1 MMNRTA
7 VAVAWCAAAWCTLAA
22 FAEEPRAGAE
32 LDEIIVTATRSEQS
46 VYDASGSTNV
56 VTPAE
61 LASKTPIGSIDALY
75 DEPGVYVQRTTNGQ
89 GSPFIRGFTG
99 YHTMML
105 VDGVR
110 LNNWTFRSGPNQYFN
125 TLNVDDIERIEV
137 VRGPHSVLYGS
148 SALGGV
154 IHARS
159 PEPAR
164 QAPELSLR
172 PRLFAR
178 YGSASGDAVTGFSLD
193 GGQGDVGFRLGLTR
207 KDLGAVQPG
216 KGLDVHVKGRKFLL
230 TSDDDESVL
239 PAADR
244 PRTGT
249 VARTLVYDEE
259 SISEDVSTAYQE
271 TAGSGALT
279 WVVSDRSS
287 VRVAYQGVRQEVSS
301 RWDKVA
307 SGEEF
312 ERLEYDPQ
320 ERHLAY
326 GSYTTATP
334 TAGVD
339 RLTATLSLHRQIE
352 GQTRLKVDAEPATDL
367 SRTEDTVSTVGG
379 SLVGESRVGGTHA
392 LTYGVAAYAASVASE
407 TTLPT
412 TKAWGRYPDGSSAF
426 DVSAFAQDE
435 VAVSDTVALSVGA
448 NATFYSIT
456 SDLSLEDA
464 TFGVLDKDGMAVT
477 GTAAVAYE
485 AVEGVKLHAAA
496 GTGFRAPT
504 IDDLAGVQV
513 TNQGIQAPSPDV
525 DPERSLNLEVGVK
538 LRRPRFGGSVA
549 AFNTF
554 LTDQMVS
561 REVSEVYGADLP
573 TFARNIQAAH
583 PDLDVNVLDNLDEMV
598 VRGLEADVYV
608 SPTPSVTVYGV
619 GTLVRGEVL
628 TIGGSDPDPDKP
640 WESRI
645 RREPAPNATLG
656 VRWQPVEASYW
667 ADVFARGAAKQNRL
681 SNGDI
686 RDPRIPGLTR
696 DRDEVTFDEDGA
708 AVNAGTPGWLTLN
721 ARFGATIRGS
731 SRVTLAV
738 ENAFDRR
745 YRWHG
750 SGVDAPGRN
759 FVVSVDHAF

>member
-1 MMNRTA
+1 MNRTA
-7 VAVAWCAAAWCTLAA
+7 VAAAWCAIALCTLAA
-22 FAEEPRAGAE
+22 FADGARAPEE

-46 VYDASGSTNV
+46 AYDAAGSTNV

-61 LASKTPIGSIDALY
+61 LASKTPIGAIDALY

-99 YHTMML
+99 YHTMLL

-159 PEPAR
+159 PAPRR

-178 YGSASGDAVTGFSLD
+178 YGSASGDSITGFSLD
-193 GGQGDVGFRLGLTR
+193 GGQDSVGFRVGVTR

-216 KGLDVHVKGRKFLL
+216 RGLDVHVKGRKFFL
-230 TSDDDESVL
+230 TSDDDASVL
-239 PAADR
+239 PAAYR
-244 PRTGT
+244 TRTGT
-249 VARTLVYDEE
+249 VARTQVYDEE
-259 SISEDVSTAYQE
+259 SISDDVSTAYQE
-271 TAGSGALT
+271 TSGSGALT
-279 WVVSDRSS
+279 WVVNDRSS

-326 GSYTTATP
+326 GSYTVAEPAT
-334 TAGVD
+334 GID
-339 RLTATLSLHRQIE
+339 RLAATLSLHRQIE
-352 GQTRLKVDAEPATDL
+352 GQARLKVDADPATDL

-379 SLVGESRVGGTHA
+379 SLVGESHVAARHA
-392 LTYGVAAYAASVASE
+392 LTYGVDAYADSVASE
-407 TTLPT
+407 TILPT
-412 TKAWGRYPDGSSAF
+412 ARAWGRYPDGSAAF
-426 DVSAFAQDE
+426 DISAFAQDE
-435 VAVSDTVALSVGA
+435 VALSAAVGLSLGA
-448 NATFYSIT
+448 NATYYSIA
-456 SDLSLEDA
+456 SDLSLEDP
-464 TFGVLDKDGMAVT
+464 TFGLLEKDGIAVT
-477 GTAAVAYE
+477 GTVALAVE
-485 AVEGVKLHAAA
+485 VVEGVKFHGAV

-538 LRRPRFGGSVA
+538 LHRPRFGGSIA

-561 REVSEVYGADLP
+561 HEVSEVYGENLP
-573 TFARNIQAAH
+573 AFARNIQAAH
-583 PDLDVNVLDNLDEMV
+583 PDLDVNVLDNLDKMV
-598 VRGLEADVYV
+598 MRGLEADVYV
-608 SPTPSVTVYGV
+608 SPAPSLTVYGV

-628 TIGGSDPDPDKP
+628 TIGGRDPDPNKP
-640 WESRI
+640 WEARV
-645 RREPAPNATLG
+645 RREPAPNATVG
-656 VRWQPVEASYW
+656 VRWESSGAPYW

-696 DRDEVTFDEDGA
+696 DHDEVTFDEDGA

-731 SRVTLAV
+731 SRITLAV
-738 ENAFDRR
+738 ENAFGRR
-745 YRWHG
+745 YRWHA

-759 FVVSVDHAF
+759 FVVGVDHAF